1 MTRLLM
7 PLLRC
12 SARTVPTLGLSWDV
26 RLHGRQQAKQP
37 HHLGREGQRG
47 GPPGRSGECQ
57 IGSVPCSGLR
67 PKVLNTRNKNQ
78 QNWTCVF
85 NCLH

>member
-12 SARTVPTLGLSWDV
+12 WARAAPTLGLSWDV
-26 RLHGRQQAKQP
+26 RLHGRQRAKQP

-47 GPPGRSGECQ
+47 GPPRWSGECQ
-57 IGSVPCSGLR
+57 IGNVHCSGLR
-67 PKVLNTRNKNQ
+67 SKELNTRNKSAELYS
-78 QNWTCVF
+78 CG
-85 NCLH
+85 